1 MYSLHIRR
9 KILSIKKKEGLSF
22 IKVGRRFGM
31 SSNTVYKWT
40 KRIEAKVR
48 RERRSR
54 KVEIV
59 DLRKEVMKNPDLYQY
74 ERAKKFR
81 VSQSTMWRELQRIG
95 VTYKKN
101 TKTSKKE
108 RRNTYVISEEN

>member
-1 MYSLHIRR
+1 MRR

-22 IKVGRRFGM
+22 VKVGRRFGM
-31 SSNTVYKWT
+31 SPNTIYKWT
-40 KRIEAKVR
+40 KRIEPKVK
-48 RERRSR
+48 RERKSK
-54 KVEIV
+54 KVEIGF
-59 DLRKEVMKNPDLYQY
+59 LREEVMKDPDLYQY
-74 ERAKKFR
+74 ERAKKFK

-108 RRNTYVISEEN
+108 RRNTYVVSEEN

>member
-1 MYSLHIRR
+1 MRR

-22 IKVGRRFGM
+22 VKVGRRFGM
-31 SSNTVYKWT
+31 STNTIYKWT
-40 KRIEAKVR
+40 KRIEPKVK
-48 RERRSR
+48 RERKSK
-54 KVEIV
+54 KVEIGV
-59 DLRKEVMKNPDLYQY
+59 LREEVMKDPDLYQY
-74 ERAKKFR
+74 ERAKKFK

-108 RRNTYVISEEN
+108 RRNTYVVSEEN